1 MGRRSLTTALLDWL
15 ARHIRAIAAASL
27 PVVITLVSLTVVSPW
42 YYAAVALWLLIVVML
57 AGRLERLQPGA
68 LTPKKQ
74 TLADLPSTIGWGV
87 AVIVYTSFG
96 TFGLLWAIFELRRM
110 LR

>member
-1 MGRRSLTTALLDWL
+1 MLDWST
-15 ARHIRAIAAASL
+15 RHIRAIATASL
-27 PVVITLVSLTVVSPW
+27 PVVVVLVSLTALSPW

-57 AGRLERLQPGA
+57 ASRLERLKPGA

-74 TLADLPSTIGWGV
+74 TLADLPSTVAWGV
-87 AVIVYTSFG
+87 AVIVYVTLG
-96 TFGLLWAIFELRRM
+96 TYALLWAIFELRRV

>member
-1 MGRRSLTTALLDWL
+1 VVVLL
-15 ARHIRAIAAASL
+15 
-27 PVVITLVSLTVVSPW
+27 SLTVLSRW
-42 YYAAVALWLLIVVML
+42 YYAAVALWLLIVGML
-57 AGRLERLQPGA
+57 ARRLERLHPGA

-87 AVIVYTSFG
+87 AVIVYIAFG
-96 TFGLLWAIFELRRM
+96 TFALLWSIFELRQV